1 MAVFRIGTGKQRRAI
16 TRSRFIKS
24 ANTSAGRLCPR
35 KRNPRAFS
43 DSALARL
50 ITHREVLHGEMFR
63 RRVARARARARALIT
78 ARLHGENFGII
89 LDYSNPGSLLSA
101 RARARAYSRVDSNLC
116 KNLTTRIPALINMY
130 QFDDCHLFSRR
141 A

>member
-63 RRVARARARARALIT
+63 RRVARARARALIT

-101 RARARAYSRVDSNLC
+101 RARARA
-116 KNLTTRIPALINMY
+116 LT
-130 QFDDCHLFSRR
+130 R
-141 A
+141 ASIQIYAKI